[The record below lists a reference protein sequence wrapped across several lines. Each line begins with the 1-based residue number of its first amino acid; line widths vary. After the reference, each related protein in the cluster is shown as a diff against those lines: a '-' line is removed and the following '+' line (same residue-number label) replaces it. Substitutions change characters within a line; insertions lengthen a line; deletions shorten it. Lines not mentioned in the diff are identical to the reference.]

1 MYLIHMIVKCI
12 YDVYDTWYMLY
23 FSLRYIKIIHKIS
36 INFIILYL
44 QQLSVLEL
52 RKFPNIKFIY
62 IYLVLLKNVQAIN
75 KTT

>member
-1 MYLIHMIVKCI
+1 
-12 YDVYDTWYMLY
+12 MLY

-36 INFIILYL
+36 INFIILFL

-62 IYLVLLKNVQAIN
+62 IYISSTIK
-75 KTT
+75 KTYKQLIKPPNS

>member
-1 MYLIHMIVKCI
+1 
-12 YDVYDTWYMLY
+12 MLY

-62 IYLVLLKNVQAIN
+62 IYISSTIKKRTSN
-75 KTT
+75 

>member
-1 MYLIHMIVKCI
+1 MYPIHIIVKCI
-12 YDVYDTWYMLY
+12 YDVYDTRYMSY

-52 RKFPNIKFIY
+52 RNIKFIY
-62 IYLVLLKNVQAIN
+62 IYLVLLKNVRAIN

>member
-1 MYLIHMIVKCI
+1 MYPIHMIVKCI
-12 YDVYDTWYMLY
+12 YDVYDTRYMSY

-52 RKFPNIKFIY
+52 RNIKFIY
-62 IYLVLLKNVQAIN
+62 IYLVLLKNVRAIN